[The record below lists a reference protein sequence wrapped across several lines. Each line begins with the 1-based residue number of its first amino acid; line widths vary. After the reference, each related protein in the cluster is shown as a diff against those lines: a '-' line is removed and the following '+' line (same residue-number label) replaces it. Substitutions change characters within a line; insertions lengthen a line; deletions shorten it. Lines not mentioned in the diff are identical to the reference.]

1 MEASGQLTSSLSSQP
16 IDAPRKFT
24 SKLVLKPGQNVQFYM
39 PDSEEHTLHQA
50 TIVIRVGKST
60 GKYCNWYKIQFALP
74 ESKSGQAT
82 ALDLGNVLELT
93 VVEGSNSPSE
103 MHSIPQLDENSSTSS
118 ASTMSPDDKV
128 QEVMLTER
136 ICFDK
141 AKSKELASWK
151 EHDVFE
157 KVNFT
162 GQKCVSTRW
171 ICTMK
176 NTADG
181 LVPKARLVARGFE
194 EEGLQEIPKD
204 SPTCLKESLRLIL
217 AIVAQKGWKASS
229 IDIKT
234 AFLQGE
240 ELTCEVYNILPK
252 KFKRPRVVWRLKK
265 CVYGLSD
272 ASLYWYNEVRNVLT
286 ENGASVSSVDP
297 AVFYWFEDNELTGVI
312 SSSCR

>member
-1 MEASGQLTSSLSSQP
+1 
-16 IDAPRKFT
+16 
-24 SKLVLKPGQNVQFYM
+24 
-39 PDSEEHTLHQA
+39 
-50 TIVIRVGKST
+50 
-60 GKYCNWYKIQFALP
+60 
-74 ESKSGQAT
+74 
-82 ALDLGNVLELT
+82 
-93 VVEGSNSPSE
+93 
-103 MHSIPQLDENSSTSS
+103 
-118 ASTMSPDDKV
+118 MSPDDEV
-128 QEVMLTER
+128 QEVMLTETS
-136 ICFDK
+136 CFDK

-157 KVNFT
+157 EVDFT

-181 LVPKARLVARGFE
+181 LVSKARLVARGFE

-217 AIVAQKGWKASS
+217 AIVAQKGWKASF

-240 ELTCEVYNILPK
+240 ELTREVYIIPPK
-252 KFKRPRVVWRLKK
+252 ELRRPGIVWCLKK

-272 ASLYWYNEVRNVLT
+272 ASMYWYNKVCNVLT

-297 AVFYWFEDNELTGVI
+297 AVFCWFEDNELKGVLAVHVDDFI
-312 SSSCR
+312 WEVAMNLKARS